1 MDVYTLSEGLYLYP
15 TPAGAYYAVSSN
27 ETDKPR
33 QFIRKLLQQSV
44 TPSLNIENLGHLTG
58 VGDPQ
63 KCYELLQHCQK
74 LNWLQ
79 GLNSPE
85 EYPSDLL
92 ENILPGLMSKMS
104 ESGKVLLADMQG
116 FYLASHGFPHEVAEE
131 LSGLSAELAIVH
143 ERRSGL
149 LMNNL
154 GVASHAWGII
164 DVFGN
169 NQIGFWP
176 IFIGKNR
183 FVMVISGVP
192 HFNQPE
198 FVKLV
203 WALSNR
209 YATNEKGK
217 T

>member
-1 MDVYTLSEGLYLYP
+1 MSTFTLTDGLFLYP

-27 ETDKPR
+27 DEDKPR
-33 QFIRKLLQQSV
+33 QFLRQLLAQSV
-44 TPSLNIENLGHLTG
+44 TPALNLENLGHLAG
-58 VGDPQ
+58 VEDPQ
-63 KCYELLQHCQK
+63 KYCELLHHCQK
-74 LNWLQ
+74 LNWVQ
-79 GLNSPE
+79 GLNEPE

-92 ENILPGLMSKMS
+92 ENILPGLLGKMS

-131 LSGLSAELAIVH
+131 LSGLSAELTTIH

-154 GVASHAWGII
+154 GVASNAWGVI

-169 NQIGFWP
+169 TQIGFWP
-176 IFIGKNR
+176 LFIGKNR
-183 FVMVISGVP
+183 FVIVISGIP

-198 FVKLV
+198 FVKLI
-203 WALSNR
+203 WALSIR
-209 YATNEKGK
+209 YALKVG
-217 T
+217 